1 MSPIFLAGATVG
13 TRLPLFDPG
22 KMTGGAGWMQ
32 KTPEVWF
39 GAGGVMLY
47 VKHSMDVSDR
57 HLDVRLAFKKE
68 AKRW

>member
-39 GAGGVMLY
+39 GAGGGGE
-47 VKHSMDVSDR
+47 R
-57 HLDVRLAFKKE
+57 
-68 AKRW
+68 